1 LTWRKARDAG
11 LGDIRGTPFDCPVM
25 NAIAH
30 TADAPVA
37 PRATVQLPWPALLGA
52 VAASDAQALDQ
63 LAQIRRVAESRRIFS
78 RGEAAR
84 SIVAL
89 VDGQAACGWWH
100 GERGLTAER
109 VLHAPAWLAL
119 AGPWVDG
126 HQGCDA
132 VAQTEVMLVDLP
144 LEPLRLLLTRQPMLA
159 LRFTDALAR
168 EVGRLEVR
176 LHELMHKDAGA
187 RLAAW
192 ICAQFAG
199 RPQPSVLRL
208 AERKRDIASQLGMTP
223 ETLSRLMRS
232 LSDRGLIAVSGYT
245 VRVLDPQALRGLAG
259 A

>member
-1 LTWRKARDAG
+1 
-11 LGDIRGTPFDCPVM
+11 M
-25 NAIAH
+25 NAIAPP
-30 TADAPVA
+30 TTSAAA
-37 PRATVQLPWPALLGA
+37 VQASLEVPWPALLGPL
-52 VAASDAQALDQ
+52 AAADAQALDQ
-63 LAQIRRVAESRRIFS
+63 IAEARAVGEGRMLFS
-78 RGEAAR
+78 RGDSAA

-89 VDGQAACGWWH
+89 IDGQAACGWWQAD
-100 GERGLTAER
+100 RGLTAER

-126 HQGCDA
+126 RQGSDA
-132 VAQTEVMLVDLP
+132 LAQSAVQLVELP
-144 LEPLRLLLTRQPMLA
+144 IEPLRALLARQPHLA

-168 EVGRLEVR
+168 EVGRLEGR

-192 ICAQFAG
+192 ICTQFAG

-245 VRVLDPQALRGLAG
+245 LRVLDPQGLRGLAG

>member
-1 LTWRKARDAG
+1 
-11 LGDIRGTPFDCPVM
+11 M
-25 NAIAH
+25 NAIAPSL
-30 TADAPVA
+30 DAPA
-37 PRATVQLPWPALLGA
+37 PPRGTVQVPWPALLGSL
-52 VAASDAQALDQ
+52 AAQDADALER
-63 LAQIRRVAESRRIFS
+63 LAMARHVGEGRRIFS
-78 RGEAAR
+78 RGDSAG
-84 SIVAL
+84 SLIAL
-89 VDGQAACGWWH
+89 VEGHAACGWWNA
-100 GERGLTAER
+100 ERGLTAER

-126 HQGCDA
+126 QHGCDG
-132 VAQTEVMLVDLP
+132 VAQTGVLLVELP
-144 LEPLRLLLTRQPMLA
+144 LEPLRAMLTRHPMLA
-159 LRFTDALAR
+159 LRFSDALAR
-168 EVGRLEVR
+168 EVGRLENR

-199 RPQPSVLRL
+199 RAQPAVLRL

-245 VRVLDPQALRGLAG
+245 LRVLDPQGLRGLAG

>member
-1 LTWRKARDAG
+1 
-11 LGDIRGTPFDCPVM
+11 M
-25 NAIAH
+25 NAIAPSL
-30 TADAPVA
+30 DAPA
-37 PRATVQLPWPALLGA
+37 PPRGTVQVPWPALLGSL
-52 VAASDAQALDQ
+52 AAQDADALER
-63 LAQIRRVAESRRIFS
+63 LAMARHVGEGRRIFS
-78 RGEAAR
+78 RGDTAG
-84 SIVAL
+84 SVIAL
-89 VDGQAACGWWH
+89 VEGHAACGWWNA
-100 GERGLTAER
+100 ERGLTAER

-126 HQGCDA
+126 QHGCDG
-132 VAQTEVMLVDLP
+132 VAQTGVLLVELP
-144 LEPLRLLLTRQPMLA
+144 LEPLRAMLTRHPMLA
-159 LRFTDALAR
+159 LRFSDALAR
-168 EVGRLEVR
+168 EVGRLENR

-199 RPQPSVLRL
+199 RAQPAVLRL

-245 VRVLDPQALRGLAG
+245 LRVLDPQGLRGLAG

>member
-1 LTWRKARDAG
+1 
-11 LGDIRGTPFDCPVM
+11 M
-25 NAIAH
+25 
-30 TADAPVA
+30 
-37 PRATVQLPWPALLGA
+37 PWPALLGPL
-52 VAASDAQALDQ
+52 AASDAQALDQ
-63 LAQIRRVAESRRIFS
+63 LAQVRRVGEGRRIFT
-78 RGEAAR
+78 RGEPAR
-84 SIVAL
+84 ALVAL
-89 VDGQAACGWWH
+89 VDGQAACGWWQ
-100 GERGLTAER
+100 GERGLAAER

-126 HQGCDA
+126 AQGCDG
-132 VAQTEVMLVDLP
+132 VAQTAVLLAELP
-144 LEPLRLLLTRQPMLA
+144 LEPLRMLLTRHPMLA

-168 EVGRLEVR
+168 EVGRLESR

-199 RPQPSVLRL
+199 RAQPSVLRL

-245 VRVLDPQALRGLAG
+245 VRVLDPQGLRGLAD

>member
-1 LTWRKARDAG
+1 
-11 LGDIRGTPFDCPVM
+11 
-25 NAIAH
+25 
-30 TADAPVA
+30 
-37 PRATVQLPWPALLGA
+37 
-52 VAASDAQALDQ
+52 
-63 LAQIRRVAESRRIFS
+63 
-78 RGEAAR
+78 
-84 SIVAL
+84 VAL
-89 VDGQAACGWWH
+89 VDGQAACGWWQDD
-100 GERGLTAER
+100 RGLTAER

-126 HQGCDA
+126 RLRCDA
-132 VAQTEVMLVDLP
+132 VAQTEVTLVDLP
-144 LEPLRLLLTRQPMLA
+144 LEPLRQLLARQPMLS

-192 ICAQFAG
+192 ICTQFAG

-245 VRVLDPQALRGLAG
+245 LRVLDPQALRGLAG

>member
-1 LTWRKARDAG
+1 
-11 LGDIRGTPFDCPVM
+11 
-25 NAIAH
+25 
-30 TADAPVA
+30 
-37 PRATVQLPWPALLGA
+37 
-52 VAASDAQALDQ
+52 
-63 LAQIRRVAESRRIFS
+63 
-78 RGEAAR
+78 
-84 SIVAL
+84 
-89 VDGQAACGWWH
+89 
-100 GERGLTAER
+100 
-109 VLHAPAWLAL
+109 
-119 AGPWVDG
+119 
-126 HQGCDA
+126 
-132 VAQTEVMLVDLP
+132 VAQTEVTLVDLP
-144 LEPLRLLLTRQPMLA
+144 LEPLRQLLARQPMLS

-192 ICAQFAG
+192 ICTQFAG

-245 VRVLDPQALRGLAG
+245 LRVLDPQALRGLAG

>member
-1 LTWRKARDAG
+1 
-11 LGDIRGTPFDCPVM
+11 M
-25 NAIAH
+25 NAIAPP
-30 TADAPVA
+30 AAVA
-37 PRATVQLPWPALLGA
+37 PTPIRGTVQVPWPALLGSL
-52 VAASDAQALDQ
+52 AAQDAQALDA
-63 LAQIRRVAESRRIFS
+63 LAQVRPVGEGRRIYS
-78 RGEAAR
+78 RGDPAR
-84 SIVAL
+84 SLLAL
-89 VDGQAACGWWH
+89 VDGHAASGWWQ

-126 HQGCDA
+126 RHGCDA
-132 VAQTEVMLVDLP
+132 VAQTSVTLVEIP
-144 LEPLRLLLTRQPMLA
+144 LEPLRALLTRHPMLA

-168 EVGRLEVR
+168 EVGRLESR
-176 LHELMHKDAGA
+176 LHELMHKDAGS

-192 ICAQFAG
+192 ICAQFSG

-245 VRVLDPQALRGLAG
+245 LRVLDPQGLRGLAG

>member
-1 LTWRKARDAG
+1 
-11 LGDIRGTPFDCPVM
+11 M
-25 NAIAH
+25 NAIAPP
-30 TADAPVA
+30 TSSAVA
-37 PRATVQLPWPALLGA
+37 PPAALQLPWPALLGPL
-52 VAASDAQALDQ
+52 AAADAQALDL
-63 LAQIRRVAESRRIFS
+63 LALPRNVGEGRMLFS
-78 RGEAAR
+78 RGDPAT
-84 SIVAL
+84 SLVAL
-89 VDGQAACGWWH
+89 IDGQAACGWWQAD
-100 GERGLTAER
+100 RGLSAER

-126 HQGCDA
+126 RHGNDA
-132 VAQTEVMLVDLP
+132 LAQSSVLVAELP
-144 LEPLRLLLTRQPMLA
+144 IEPLRALLARQPHLS

-168 EVGRLEVR
+168 EVGRLEAR

-192 ICAQFAG
+192 ICTQFAG

-245 VRVLDPQALRGLAG
+245 LRVLDPQGLLGLAG

>member
-1 LTWRKARDAG
+1 
-11 LGDIRGTPFDCPVM
+11 M
-25 NAIAH
+25 NAIAPSN
-30 TADAPVA
+30 DAPTAV
-37 PRATVQLPWPALLGA
+37 RGTVQVPWPALLGSL
-52 VAASDAQALDQ
+52 AAIDAQALDQ
-63 LAQIRRVAESRRIFS
+63 LAQVRRVGETRRIFM
-78 RGEAAR
+78 RGEAAG
-84 SIVAL
+84 SLVAL
-89 VDGQAACGWWH
+89 VDGQAACGLWQ
-100 GERGLTAER
+100 GERGLAAER

-119 AGPWVDG
+119 ASPWTDG
-126 HQGCDA
+126 HHGCDA
-132 VAQTEVMLVDLP
+132 VAQTAVLLAELP
-144 LEPLRLLLTRQPMLA
+144 LEPLRMLLTRHPMLA

-168 EVGRLEVR
+168 EVGRLELR

-245 VRVLDPQALRGLAG
+245 VRVLDPQGLRGLAG
-259 A
+259 V

>member
-1 LTWRKARDAG
+1 
-11 LGDIRGTPFDCPVM
+11 M
-25 NAIAH
+25 NAIAPP
-30 TADAPVA
+30 TSPAAA
-37 PRATVQLPWPALLGA
+37 PRAALQLPWPALLGPL
-52 VAASDAQALDQ
+52 AAADAQALDL
-63 LAQIRRVAESRRIFS
+63 LAMSRHVGEGRMLFS
-78 RGEAAR
+78 RGDPA
-84 SIVAL
+84 SCLVAL
-89 VDGQAACGWWH
+89 IDGQAACGWWQAD
-100 GERGLTAER
+100 RGLSAER

-119 AGPWVDG
+119 AGPWVDAR
-126 HQGCDA
+126 HGCDA
-132 VAQTEVMLVDLP
+132 LAQSAVLVAELP
-144 LEPLRLLLTRQPMLA
+144 IEPLRALLARQPHLS

-168 EVGRLEVR
+168 EVGRLEAR

-192 ICAQFAG
+192 ICTQFAG

-245 VRVLDPQALRGLAG
+245 LRVLDPQGLLGLAG